1 MTKRDI
7 TLVAFGAVAG
17 HWVIKLGLAYGVL
30 AFFSAEVPEVPE
42 ERTVAEVA
50 EQLALRVAGQLADTE
65 EQIAAVEADIE
76 YIRTEISSNISWAFS
91 KIITPSWDQVE
102 RCWGIP
108 MPLNCRN
115 YAPFVSS
122 CRNEPQCNA
131 SLDTLIDKRV
141 ELQRLEDTKFSLEV
155 EQAQLEL
162 DQKLRERE

>member
-17 HWVIKLGLAYGVL
+17 HWVIKLGLAYGML

-50 EQLALRVAGQLADTE
+50 EQLADTE